1 MSVTV
6 ERASV
11 ASPQLVAALNALLP
25 QLSTSAPSLTLE
37 DVEAIVASDTSALFV
52 ASHEGRVVGT
62 LTLIVYAVPMGRRGM
77 IEDVVVDEGVR
88 RMGVAEQL
96 TRAAIDEARRR
107 GAITIDLTSRPSREA
122 ANEVIENWDLI
133 LAKPTCIDSWLNQAR
148 DDETVP
154 WEVNRDGTRFA

>member
-1 MSVTV
+1 MSVNV

-37 DVEAIVASDTSALFV
+37 DVEAIVASDASALFV

-77 IEDVVVDEGVR
+77 IEDVVVDEGAR

-122 ANEVIENWDLI
+122 ANELYRKLGFD
-133 LAKPTCIDSWLNQAR
+133 PR
-148 DDETVP
+148 ETNVY
-154 WEVNRDGTRFA
+154 RFSVER